1 MTLLD
6 AAASQ
11 VAATA
16 RLALRRLTLD
26 DADFIVALL
35 NDPGWLEFI
44 GDRGVRAA
52 GDARGYLEKGPI
64 AMYARQGFG
73 LYCVERKADG
83 VPIGICGLIRR
94 EGLDDVDLGFAF
106 LQAYCSQGYALES
119 ANATMALAKS
129 AFGLDRVVAIT
140 LPANRDSIRL
150 LEKIGFRFERMVRLP
165 KDKEEN
171 MLFACDTKRRS
182 AP

>member
-1 MTLLD
+1 MTLRD
-6 AAASQ
+6 AAPSQ

-16 RLALRRLTLD
+16 RLVLRRLSLD

-35 NDPGWLEFI
+35 NDPAWLEFI
-44 GDRGVRAA
+44 GDRGVRTAE
-52 GDARGYLEKGPI
+52 GARSYLEKGPM
-64 AMYARQGFG
+64 AMYARHGFG

-106 LQAYCSQGYALES
+106 LSAHRAQGYALES
-119 ANATMALAKS
+119 ASVALAKS
-129 AFGLDRVVAIT
+129 AFGLDRIVAIT

-171 MLFACDTKRRS
+171 MLFACDTTRGS
-182 AP
+182 TP